1 MAEIMSR
8 DKPKDLELIFDLVAD
23 KKSAPNSFTIEMG
36 KKVRQARKEAGLKQ
50 GELARMVG
58 RRQATISDIEHGK
71 KEMGLSTLVLI
82 AAALEKPI
90 TYFFPD
96 SLT

>member
-1 MAEIMSR
+1 MNMNR
-8 DKPKDLELIFDLVAD
+8 IFDLVSD
-23 KKSAPNSFTIEMG
+23 KQSAPNSFTIEMG
-36 KKVRQARKEAGLKQ
+36 KKVRAARTDAGITQ
-50 GELARMVG
+50 GALAGMVG

-90 TYFFPD
+90 TYFFPAD
-96 SLT
+96 LTVSE

>member
-1 MAEIMSR
+1 M
-8 DKPKDLELIFDLVAD
+8 DLQRIFDLVAD
-23 KKSAPNSFTIEMG
+23 KQSAPNKFTVEMG
-36 KKVRQARKEAGLKQ
+36 KKVRSAREEAGLLQ

-90 TYFFPD
+90 PYFFPA
-96 SLT
+96 SLSADLNEVQ

>member
-1 MAEIMSR
+1 M
-8 DKPKDLELIFDLVAD
+8 DLERIFDLVAD
-23 KKSAPNSFTIEMG
+23 KQSAPNKFTIEMG
-36 KKVRQARKEAGLKQ
+36 KKVRAARTEAGITQ
-50 GELARMVG
+50 GVLAEMVG

-82 AAALEKPI
+82 GAALEKPV

-96 SLT
+96 DLTGDSDAN